1 MSGSWKK
8 RKRLKGSFSMWNL
21 VNRLWVV
28 LRNCHT
34 QIIHRCFIVKT
45 LVNSKNILYKSNIAK
60 VPWDT
65 SKLFWRYQKSREED
79 VHVHTLSI
87 YGGSVKWKKT
97 INELDGNIPGVNFL
111 GGNFL
116 RGVGGFSRGEFD
128 GWNFLGGDFRV
139 GTLSRTAIHRIFV

>member
-79 VHVHTLSI
+79 VHVHTLSSD
-87 YGGSVKWKKT
+87 GGSVKWKKT
-97 INELDGNIPGVNFL
+97 INDLDGNIPGVNFL

-116 RGVGGFSRGEFD
+116 RGSGRIFQGGVWWVEFSGWGFSRGDSF
-128 GWNFLGGDFRV
+128 
-139 GTLSRTAIHRIFV
+139 

>member
-1 MSGSWKK
+1 
-8 RKRLKGSFSMWNL
+8 MWNL

-116 RGVGGFSRGEFD
+116 RGSGRIFQGGFWWVEFSGWGFSRGDSF
-128 GWNFLGGDFRV
+128 
-139 GTLSRTAIHRIFV
+139 

>member
-1 MSGSWKK
+1 
-8 RKRLKGSFSMWNL
+8 MWNL
-21 VNRLWVV
+21 VYRLWMV

-34 QIIHRCFIVKT
+34 QIIHRCFIFKT

-60 VPWDT
+60 VPWET
-65 SKLFWRYQKSREED
+65 SKLFWRYQKSKEED

-116 RGVGGFSRGEFD
+116 RGRGGGGGGGFSRGGFD
-128 GWNFLGGDFRV
+128 GGNFLGGDFRV
-139 GTLSRTAIHRIFV
+139 GTLSRTAIHHIFV